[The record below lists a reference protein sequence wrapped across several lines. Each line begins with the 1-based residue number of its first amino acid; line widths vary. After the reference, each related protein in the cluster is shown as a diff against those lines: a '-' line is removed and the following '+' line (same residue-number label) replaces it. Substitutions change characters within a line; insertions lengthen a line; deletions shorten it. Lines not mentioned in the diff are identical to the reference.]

1 MAPHPFPSGQLPASA
16 QFYHLRSESATPSRS
31 RDATSKEYHQNMILD
46 CMYVHLSFCLPQ
58 VIKWCKKPR
67 EMVKK
72 GDTLLEI
79 EIAGSVLLEM
89 RAEVNGYMGA
99 QLVTVKI
106 PTCLACTLL
115 NSAGT
120 SQQSVSQHGNDSL
133 FTSVLWIEFFWI
145 FTHCWFCASL
155 VFWEG
160 LASAFSCSEQLTS
173 VCDLES

>member
-1 MAPHPFPSGQLPASA
+1 
-16 QFYHLRSESATPSRS
+16 
-31 RDATSKEYHQNMILD
+31 MILN

-99 QLVTVKI
+99 QLVTVNI
-106 PTCLACTLL
+106 PTCLASSLL

-120 SQQSVSQHGNDSL
+120 SKQSDSQYRHDSL
-133 FTSVLWIEFFWI
+133 FISALLIDFFKMSTDCCFCTSLGF
-145 FTHCWFCASL
+145 
-155 VFWEG
+155 
-160 LASAFSCSEQLTS
+160 
-173 VCDLES
+173 